1 MAMVNM
7 KMSREE
13 RKESM
18 EVAMDQPEYPYGLCI
33 DLDDDA
39 LTKLGITDLPK
50 VGATIM
56 FKAQAKVKSV
66 SASEY
71 EGSEA
76 ESRMSL
82 QITDMEIGESMTDRT
97 NSAASMLYGG

>member
-13 RKESM
+13 RAESQAI
-18 EVAMDQPEYPYGLCI
+18 AMDQPDYPYGLCI

-39 LTKLGITDLPK
+39 LTKLGITDMPK
-50 VGATIM
+50 VGTEIM
-56 FKAQAKVKSV
+56 FRAKATVKSTG
-66 SASEY
+66 ENQY
-71 EGSEA
+71 EGQDK

-82 QITDMEIGESMTDRT
+82 QITDMEIGESMTDRNN
-97 NSAASMLYGG
+97 NSASLLYGG